1 MVCKKYISEEDDNQ
15 VQNTSI
21 MFLKKNELSKK
32 FNKHA
37 GLTFFVP
44 KVTLVVGRFCLRKV
58 VMVVETSRKTLY
70 ISFRTPT
77 SLHRLIFLPLFDA
90 VIIGLKN

>member
-1 MVCKKYISEEDDNQ
+1 MITKFK
-15 VQNTSI
+15 TSV

-32 FNKHA
+32 FNNHA

-58 VMVVETSRKTLY
+58 VMVVETS
-70 ISFRTPT
+70 
-77 SLHRLIFLPLFDA
+77 
-90 VIIGLKN
+90 